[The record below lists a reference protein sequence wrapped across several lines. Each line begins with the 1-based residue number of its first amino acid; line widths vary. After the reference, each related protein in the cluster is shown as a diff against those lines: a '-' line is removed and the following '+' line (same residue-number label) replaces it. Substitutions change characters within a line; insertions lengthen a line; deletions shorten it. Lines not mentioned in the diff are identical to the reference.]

1 MGDVDGA
8 ATAGGIESQHR
19 ISTLEKVNGIGLNIN
34 TMGNGKPLLLMH
46 GLGGDCRQLDIIA
59 NPLSKH
65 FKTIAFDMRGHG
77 KSEKPA
83 EYTLQDHINDVLGI
97 MDLYNIEKASLLGVS
112 MGSYIAQGVAVAAPE
127 RIEKLILTVPKSN
140 GLTSSVQI
148 LFKEH
153 AEEIKGKDFHETIL
167 TLLKY
172 LVYNTEI
179 MQHHL
184 DVFES
189 DLTPEQ
195 FAAANK
201 ALTNFDF
208 RNDLSSITA
217 PTLIISGKYDSLNP
231 PKDGQE
237 IAALIPNA
245 SFKEMQYS
253 GHAPIYE
260 EAERYLKL
268 VEDFLF
274 D

>member
-1 MGDVDGA
+1 M
-8 ATAGGIESQHR
+8 
-19 ISTLEKVNGIGLNIN
+19 TLIKINGIDLNIY
-34 TMGNGKPLLLMH
+34 TKGNGRPLLLIH
-46 GLGGDCRQLDIIA
+46 GLGGNYKQLDIIT

-65 FKTIAFDMRGHG
+65 FKTITFDIRGHG
-77 KSEKPA
+77 QSEKPS

-97 MDLYNIEKASLLGVS
+97 MDFYNIEKTYLLGVS
-112 MGSYIAQGVAVAAPE
+112 MGSYIAQGVAIAAPE
-127 RIEKLILTVPKSN
+127 RIEKLILSVPKSN

-148 LFKEH
+148 LFREH
-153 AEEIKGKDFHETIL
+153 AEEIKGKSFHETIL

-184 DVFES
+184 DVFET

-201 ALTNFDF
+201 AITNFDF
-208 RNDLSSITA
+208 RKYLPGITA
-217 PTLIISGKYDSLNP
+217 PTLVISGKYDGLNP

-237 IAALIPNA
+237 IASLIPNVT
-245 SFKEMQYS
+245 FKEMQFS

-260 EAERYLKL
+260 ETEGYLKL

-274 D
+274 S